1 MALKITLKL
10 RERVIIGGAVVTN
23 GSARSILIVEND
35 VPILR
40 EKDIMSEKDAT
51 TPCKRLYF
59 IIQLMYIDEKKL
71 KEYHN
76 LYWKI
81 VHDLIDAA
89 PRLLHIIDQ
98 ISEHILSNKYYKAL
112 KLARKLINY
121 EEEVV
126 NNVRNTTSRSL

>member
-1 MALKITLKL
+1 MALKITL
-10 RERVIIGGAVVTN
+10 RPQERIIISGAVVTN
-23 GSARSILIVEND
+23 GSARSVLIIEND

-59 IIQLMYIDEKKL
+59 TIQLMYIDEKNL

-81 VHDLIDAA
+81 VYDLIEAA
-89 PRLLHIIDQ
+89 PSSVRIIDQ
-98 ISEHILSNKYYKAL
+98 ISEYIISNKYYKAL

-126 NNVRNTTSRSL
+126 NNVRNSANRSI